1 MKKITK
7 LLVGGFVAIS
17 IAVAFIPSVF
27 GIVLTDVTNPA
38 QLALLTIARWLIP
51 LGIGFVI
58 VMMGLR
64 AFSKGRKTRR
74 SRR

>member
-64 AFSKGRKTRR
+64 VFSKGRKTRR

>member
-17 IAVAFIPSVF
+17 IAVAFI
-27 GIVLTDVTNPA
+27 
-38 QLALLTIARWLIP
+38 
-51 LGIGFVI
+51 

-64 AFSKGRKTRR
+64 AFKKR
-74 SRR
+74 